1 MYIKKIVSFILVFI
15 LICSVTMIKPSALS
29 EKELTA
35 PSAILIEPTTKKVL
49 FEHNSH
55 EKRPCA
61 SVTKVMTLLLI
72 MEAIE
77 EGKITYEEMVTS
89 SQRASSMGGSDIW
102 LEEGEQMS
110 VDDMIKAIVVASAND
125 ASVAMAEH
133 ICGTEEEFI
142 NKMNQRAKELG
153 MNDTT
158 FKNCNGLDEDGHLTS
173 AYDVAI
179 MSAELIK
186 HEKIFDYTSIWM
198 DSLRNGKTQIVNTN
212 KLLKTYKGITG
223 LKTGTT
229 NEAGCCMSAS
239 ATRDGLSLIAVV
251 LGCKTGTERF
261 KDCATL
267 LDYGF
272 ANYKYQLLSS
282 PDEISKEIEVKGGM
296 QKSIELS
303 YNINGGFVLPKGSD
317 SSLEYKITL
326 PEYLE
331 APVKKGD
338 KIGKVTYT
346 TGKEELASF
355 DIFAKN
361 ETEEINF
368 GSVFNLLYN
377 ALIAL

>member
-110 VDDMIKAIVVASAND
+110 VDDMVKAIVVASAND

-317 SSLEYKITL
+317 NSLEYKITL

>member
-110 VDDMIKAIVVASAND
+110 VDDMVKAIVVASAND

-303 YNINGGFVLPKGSD
+303 YNINGGFVLPKGSEN
-317 SSLEYKITL
+317 SLEYKITL

-377 ALIAL
+377 ALIA

>member
-110 VDDMIKAIVVASAND
+110 VDDMVKAIVVASAND